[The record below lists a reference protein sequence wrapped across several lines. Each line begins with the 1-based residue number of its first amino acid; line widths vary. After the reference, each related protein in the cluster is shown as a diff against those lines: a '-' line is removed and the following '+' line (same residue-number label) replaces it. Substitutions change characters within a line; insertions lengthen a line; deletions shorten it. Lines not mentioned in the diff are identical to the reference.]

1 MKRRSPAQIRQLRE
15 LPLPEVATALGY
27 QRSPRDPAKWKKAS
41 SIISINGSKFYDHLM
56 QCGGGGAIDLVM
68 HDHMCTFQQ
77 ALQWLQPLAA
87 VMPIPQANW
96 STVQHYLC
104 QHRKLHPNL
113 IEQYHRQQLIEADSR
128 NNAVFCMRNAHQ
140 QAIGAELVGTHPQ
153 YPFKGLTK
161 GTRKPLGSFWISTDP
176 TRNPAQCDSVL
187 LVESAIDALSVACLP
202 IAPQQQLIVSTA
214 GLAHRVPEW
223 LHRLNL
229 NTIVCGYDA
238 DPPAQLAYQAL
249 QTDPRVSRL
258 LPGNAKDWNDLLRN
272 PSQQKTSTAG

>member
-77 ALQWLQPLAA
+77 ALQWLQPLAE

-140 QAIGAELVGTHPQ
+140 Q
-153 YPFKGLTK
+153 
-161 GTRKPLGSFWISTDP
+161 
-176 TRNPAQCDSVL
+176 
-187 LVESAIDALSVACLP
+187 
-202 IAPQQQLIVSTA
+202 QLIVSTA

-223 LHRLNL
+223 LNRLNL

-249 QTDPRVSRL
+249 KTDPRVSRL

>member
-1 MKRRSPAQIRQLRE
+1 MKTLQSDLHGTLERFRADSVDFKSEMARRENR
-15 LPLPEVATALGY
+15 PLIAMLG
-27 QRSPRDPAKWKKAS
+27 D
-41 SIISINGSKFYDHLM
+41 
-56 QCGGGGAIDLVM
+56 AIDLVM

-77 ALQWLQPLAA
+77 ALQWLQPLAE
-87 VMPIPQANW
+87 VMPIPQTNW

-113 IEQYHRQQLIEADSR
+113 IEQYHRQQLIDADSR
-128 NNAVFCMRNAHQ
+128 NNAVFCMRKCTPAGHRRRTRRHPSPIPLQRTHQ
-140 QAIGAELVGTHPQ
+140 RHP
-153 YPFKGLTK
+153 
-161 GTRKPLGSFWISTDP
+161 TRKPLGGFWITTDP
-176 TRNPAQCDSVL
+176 ARNPAQCDSVL

-202 IAPQQQLIVSTA
+202 SAPQQQLIVSTA

-223 LHRLNL
+223 LNRLNL

-249 QTDPRVSRL
+249 KTDPRVSRL

-272 PSQQKTSTAG
+272 PSQNKTSTAG

>member
-1 MKRRSPAQIRQLRE
+1 
-15 LPLPEVATALGY
+15 
-27 QRSPRDPAKWKKAS
+27 
-41 SIISINGSKFYDHLM
+41 
-56 QCGGGGAIDLVM
+56 
-68 HDHMCTFQQ
+68 
-77 ALQWLQPLAA
+77 
-87 VMPIPQANW
+87 MPIPQANW

-238 DPPAQLAYQAL
+238 DPTAQMSSNLGHIRPHRRSEAAV
-249 QTDPRVSRL
+249 DAR
-258 LPGNAKDWNDLLRN
+258 LPGNAKDWNDLLKN
-272 PSQQKTSTAG
+272 PSQNKTSTAG